1 MGLGWFFGKKGL
13 KSAFLYRK
21 RLQCKRFL
29 LNSQNNWKTMKTE
42 QVKLSQVKTN
52 KLNPR
57 TITGDKFN
65 KLINSILVLPK
76 MLELRP
82 IVVDGKMAA
91 LGGNMRNNA
100 LKEIAKMTP
109 EQIAQRLSSLADF
122 QKKTA
127 GERQVLIE
135 WWGKWLESPVA
146 YIIKASELSEDEQK
160 QFMIKD
166 NVQFGSWDY
175 DMLANRFDE
184 KALGDWGM
192 DVWNAN
198 PTAFAPIEDAG
209 ASSPT
214 PSMPDASEED
224 ATFGGLPPELQGIDL
239 SPADLPKFQ
248 GDDETAM
255 ERIIIV
261 YPKEQLSV
269 LLDLLGMAQFDKIVY
284 RLDEIMP
291 ELKEV

>member
-1 MGLGWFFGKKGL
+1 
-13 KSAFLYRK
+13 
-21 RLQCKRFL
+21 
-29 LNSQNNWKTMKTE
+29 MKTE

-82 IVVDGKMAA
+82 IVVDNKMSA

-100 LKEIAKMTP
+100 LKEIAKLSP
-109 EQIAQRLSSLADF
+109 EQLAARLSSLADF

-127 GERQVLIE
+127 GERQTLVD
-135 WWGKWLESPVA
+135 WWGKWLESPFA
-146 YIIKASELSEDEQK
+146 YIIKASELSEEEQK

-166 NVQFGSWDY
+166 NVSFGSWDY
-175 DMLANRFDE
+175 DMIANGYDN
-184 KALGDWGM
+184 KALEDWGM
-192 DVWNAN
+192 DVWNTN
-198 PTAFAPIEDAG
+198 PTAFAPIQGAG
-209 ASSPT
+209 SPSPILT
-214 PSMPDASEED
+214 MPDASEED
-224 ATFGGLPPELQGIDL
+224 STFGLPAELQGTDL
-239 SPADLPKFQ
+239 TPGELPKFQ

-261 YPKEQLSV
+261 YPKEQIQK
-269 LLDLLGMAQFDKIVY
+269 LLNLLGMPQLDKIVY
-284 RLDEIMP
+284 RLYEILP
-291 ELKEV
+291 ELKEE